1 MTGEAG
7 RTGEAARKQ
16 DMAPRSLVILS
27 VSAGAGHVRAAEA
40 LRARA
45 AEAYPG
51 VQATHIDLM
60 EWVPSV
66 FRKVYADSFLYVVEK
81 YPEIWGYLYGKTD
94 QPPREY
100 SKTETLRKA
109 LERLNTVRF
118 MKLLK
123 DLDPDQVIC
132 THFLPAQLLSRKIRK
147 GAFKLPVWVAVTDFD
162 VHRLWIH
169 ERMAGYFA
177 ASGEVAYRM
186 ASKGIDPSSIHVTGI
201 PIMPAFSDPPAGA
214 AGTGPFTGA
223 AALDKAECARS
234 LGLDP
239 ARPVLALMAGG
250 AGVGA
255 GTGGGGLEATAARL
269 LSLPGDFQLVA
280 LAGRNEKLL
289 ADLKRLAGSHPG
301 RFFPMGFTRTI
312 EKLMKAADLAVTK
325 PGGLTSSECLAMGLP
340 MILVNPIPGQEER
353 NADYLLENGAALKAY
368 DGPGLEF
375 RVRSLLA
382 DPARLAALRAKALAL
397 GRPQAAAAILD
408 RVLGVPGAVPSP
420 AGAGAGAKRNPDGPP
435 ARPWRPAAETSR

>member
-1 MTGEAG
+1 MTGKPGG
-7 RTGEAARKQ
+7 RQ

-177 ASGEVAYRM
+177 ASDEVAYRM
-186 ASKGIDPSSIHVTGI
+186 ASKGIDPGSIHVTGI
-201 PIMPAFSDPPAGA
+201 PIMPAFSEPDPGDAASGAARSAGA
-214 AGTGPFTGA
+214 DASSLGRTP
-223 AALDKAECARS
+223 LDKAECARS

-280 LAGRNEKLL
+280 LAGRNERLL
-289 ADLKRLAGSHPG
+289 GDLKRLAASHPG

-312 EKLMKAADLAVTK
+312 ERLMKAADLAITK

-375 RVRSLLA
+375 RVRALLS
-382 DPARLAALRAKALAL
+382 DPARLAALRSKALAL
-397 GRPQAAAAILD
+397 GKPRAASEILE
-408 RVLGVPGAVPSP
+408 RVLGAADSGP
-420 AGAGAGAKRNPDGPP
+420 AAAGDSRSAQALP
-435 ARPWRPAAETSR
+435 ARPWRPAADARR

>member
-1 MTGEAG
+1 
-7 RTGEAARKQ
+7 
-16 DMAPRSLVILS
+16 MASRSLVILS

-81 YPEIWGYLYGKTD
+81 YPEIWGYLYGRTD

-123 DLDPDQVIC
+123 DLDPDRVIC

-147 GAFKLPVWVAVTDFD
+147 GAFKLPVWVTVTDFD

-169 ERMAGYFA
+169 ERMAGYFS
-177 ASGEVAYRM
+177 ASDEVAYRM
-186 ASKGIDPSSIHVTGI
+186 ASKGLDPGSIHVTGI
-201 PIMPAFSDPPAGA
+201 PIMPAFSAP
-214 AGTGPFTGA
+214 
-223 AALDKAECARS
+223 LDKAECARS

-269 LSLPGDFQLVA
+269 LAMPGDFQLVA

-289 ADLKRLAGSHPG
+289 SDLKSLAGAHPG

-312 EKLMKAADLAVTK
+312 ERLMRAADLAITK

-375 RVRSLLA
+375 RVRALLA
-382 DPARLAALRAKALAL
+382 DPARLAAMRSRALAL
-397 GRPQAAAAILD
+397 GKPHAAAAILE
-408 RVLGVPGAVPSP
+408 RVLGDPTGVPDPEGASRLRQ
-420 AGAGAGAKRNPDGPP
+420 APP
-435 ARPWRPAAETSR
+435 AKPWRPAPEAGR

>member
-1 MTGEAG
+1 
-7 RTGEAARKQ
+7 
-16 DMAPRSLVILS
+16 MASRSLLILS

-60 EWVPSV
+60 EWVPSM
-66 FRKVYADSFLYVVEK
+66 FRKVYAESFLYVVEK
-81 YPEIWGYLYGKTD
+81 YPEVWGYLYGRSDK
-94 QPPREY
+94 PPREY
-100 SKTETLRKA
+100 SKTEALRKA
-109 LERLNTVRF
+109 LERLNTTRF

-123 DLDPDQVIC
+123 DLDPDQIIC

-186 ASKGIDPSSIHVTGI
+186 AGKGIDPGSIQVTGI
-201 PIMPAFSDPPAGA
+201 PIMPAFSAP
-214 AGTGPFTGA
+214 
-223 AALDKAECARS
+223 LDKAECARS
-234 LGLDP
+234 LGFDP
-239 ARPVLALMAGG
+239 ARPILALMAGG

-269 LSLPGDFQLVA
+269 LSMHGDFQLAA

-289 ADLKRLAGSHPG
+289 AELGRLAEAHPG

-312 EKLMKAADLAVTK
+312 ERLMKAADLAITK
-325 PGGLTSSECLAMGLP
+325 PGGLTTSECLALGLP

-368 DGPGLEF
+368 DGAGLEF
-375 RVRSLLA
+375 RVRALMS
-382 DPARLAALRAKALAL
+382 DPARLAALRARALDL
-397 GRPQAAAAILD
+397 GKPHAAAAILE
-408 RVLGVPGAVPSP
+408 RVLGAPPDRTGAP
-420 AGAGAGAKRNPDGPP
+420 AGAPGVKAQEK
-435 ARPWRPAAETSR
+435 PWRPAAHAARKG

>member
-1 MTGEAG
+1 
-7 RTGEAARKQ
+7 
-16 DMAPRSLVILS
+16 MAPRSLLILS

-60 EWVPSV
+60 EWVPSM
-66 FRKVYADSFLYVVEK
+66 FRTVYAESFLYVVAK
-81 YPEIWGYLYGKTD
+81 YPEIWGYLYGRSD
-94 QPPREY
+94 RPPREY
-100 SKTETLRKA
+100 SKTEALRKA

-118 MKLLK
+118 MKLLR
-123 DLDPDQVIC
+123 DLDPDHVIC

-177 ASGEVAYRM
+177 ASEEVAYRM
-186 ASKGIDPSSIHVTGI
+186 AGRGVAPSTVHVTGI
-201 PIMPAFSDPPAGA
+201 PIMPAFAKP
-214 AGTGPFTGA
+214 
-223 AALDKAECARS
+223 LDKAGCARG

-239 ARPVLALMAGG
+239 ARPILLLMAGG

-269 LSLPGDFQLVA
+269 LAMPGDFQLIA

-289 ADLKRLAGSHPG
+289 ADLRPLAEAHPG
-301 RFFPMGFTRTI
+301 RFFPMGFTRAI
-312 EKLMKAADLAVTK
+312 ERLMGAADLAITK
-325 PGGLTSSECLAMGLP
+325 PGGLTTSECLAMGLP

-353 NADYLLENGAALKAY
+353 NADYLLEQGAALKAY
-368 DGPGLEF
+368 DGAGLEF
-375 RVRSLLA
+375 RVRSLLS
-382 DPARLAALRAKALAL
+382 DPRRLAALRGKASAL
-397 GRPQAAAAILD
+397 GKPQAAAAVLAK
-408 RVLGVPGAVPSP
+408 VLGP
-420 AGAGAGAKRNPDGPP
+420 AP
-435 ARPWRPAAETSR
+435 ETPIP

>member
-1 MTGEAG
+1 
-7 RTGEAARKQ
+7 
-16 DMAPRSLVILS
+16 MASRSLVILS

-66 FRKVYADSFLYVVEK
+66 FRKVYADSFLYVVER

-147 GAFKLPVWVAVTDFD
+147 GVFKLPVWVAVTDFD

-177 ASGEVAYRM
+177 ASDEVAYRM

-201 PIMPAFSDPPAGA
+201 PIMPAFTAPSPGTAPTPGA
-214 AGTGPFTGA
+214 ALPSGTGPFPGA
-223 AALDKAECARS
+223 LPLDKAECARS

-289 ADLKRLAGSHPG
+289 AELKRLAESHPG

-312 EKLMKAADLAVTK
+312 ERLMKAADLAITK

-375 RVRSLLA
+375 RVRALLA
-382 DPARLAALRAKALAL
+382 DPSRLAALRSKALAL
-397 GRPQAAAAILD
+397 GKPQAASAILE
-408 RVLGVPGAVPSP
+408 RVLGAPIPASAP
-420 AGAGAGAKRNPDGPP
+420 AGAARNPQAPP
-435 ARPWRPAAETSR
+435 ARPWRPAAEARR